1 MILPQSNSLVIYLIE
16 RRTIMEEKKQVSVIR
31 YHTGEVR
38 LIWRVLVALVL
49 WLAVVFLLR
58 FIPIFLYT
66 AIEAGRGTDRPD
78 ALEAAKAIV
87 FEHAIWST
95 VIGVINGLMS
105 FPIAWFLMIVIEK
118 RTFTWKKVGLDWK
131 RNSPLNLAFGAL
143 LALLIYFAG
152 IVVNRVIGSSIPTLD
167 TVLAGLTVSA
177 VIRNIIL
184 YIPMGFGEE
193 VLFRSYIQS
202 RLVERYGAL
211 WGILVGSIVFTM
223 LHLLVGPL
231 SPVTILSGIILWV
244 AVGTLYH
251 WSRSLYLVGMFHGI
265 ANILLNTLS
274 FKGSDTAGLIV
285 HALALLLILVIGHYT
300 AMSSHTHPNLAN
312 VSH

>member
-1 MILPQSNSLVIYLIE
+1 ME
-16 RRTIMEEKKQVSVIR
+16 RKKQVSVIR
-31 YHTGEVR
+31 YRTGDVR
-38 LIWRVLVALVL
+38 LIWRVLIALVL
-49 WLAVVFLLR
+49 WLTVVFLLR

-66 AIEAGRGTDRPD
+66 AIQAGRGTDRPE

-87 FEHAIWST
+87 FEHPIWST
-95 VIGVINGLMS
+95 AIGVINGLMS
-105 FPIAWFLMIVIEK
+105 LMLVWFLMIVIEK
-118 RTFTWKKVGLDWK
+118 RTFTWKKVGLDWR
-131 RNSPLNLAFGAL
+131 RNSLLNLAFGAL

-152 IVVNRVIGSSIPTLD
+152 IVVDRVFGSSIPTMD

-177 VIRNIIL
+177 IIRNLIL

-211 WGILVGSIVFTM
+211 WGILIGSIVFTL
-223 LHLLVGPL
+223 LHLLVSPL
-231 SPVTILSGIILWV
+231 SPVTILSGIILWA

-274 FKGSDTAGLIV
+274 FKGSDTASLIV
-285 HALALLLILVIGHYT
+285 HALALLLILVIGRYRE
-300 AMSSHTHPNLAN
+300 MSSHTHSDLAD

>member
-1 MILPQSNSLVIYLIE
+1 MFPQSNSLSVYLIE
-16 RRTIMEEKKQVSVIR
+16 RSTIIERKKQVSVIR
-31 YHTGEVR
+31 YRTGEIR
-38 LIWRVLVALVL
+38 LIWRVLIAVVL

-58 FIPIFLYT
+58 FIPIFLCT
-66 AIEAGRGTDRPD
+66 AIQSGRGTDRPE
-78 ALEAAKAIV
+78 ALQAAKAIV

-105 FPIAWFLMIVIEK
+105 LPIAWFLMIVIEK
-118 RTFTWKKVGLDWK
+118 RTFTWKKVGLDWR
-131 RNSPLNLAFGAL
+131 RNSLLNLAFGAL

-152 IVVNRVIGSSIPTLD
+152 IVIDRVLGSSIPTMD
-167 TVLAGLTVSA
+167 TILAGLTVSA
-177 VIRNIIL
+177 VTRNLIM

-193 VLFRSYIQS
+193 VLFRSYVQS

-211 WGILVGSIVFTM
+211 WGILIGSIVFTL
-223 LHLLVGPL
+223 LHLFVSPL
-231 SPVTILSGIILWV
+231 SLVTLLSGIILWA

-274 FKGSDTAGLIV
+274 FEGSDTASLIV
-285 HALALLLILVIGHYT
+285 HALALSLILVIGHYR
-300 AMSSHTHPNLAN
+300 AISSHTPSDLTD
-312 VSH
+312 VSQ